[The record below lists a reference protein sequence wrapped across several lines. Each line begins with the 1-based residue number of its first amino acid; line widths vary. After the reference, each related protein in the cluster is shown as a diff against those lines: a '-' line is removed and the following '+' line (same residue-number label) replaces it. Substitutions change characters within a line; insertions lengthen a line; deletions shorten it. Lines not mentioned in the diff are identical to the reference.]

1 MNLYDCL
8 DKADREKLHAVL
20 EKSGDLANKEHSLV
34 CTFRL
39 PKGKRPSRTREDV
52 KVGTIMIVLLVM
64 Y

>member
-8 DKADREKLHAVL
+8 DKTDREKLRDVL
-20 EKSGDLANKEHSLV
+20 VASDDVANKEYQLV

-52 KVGTIMIVLLVM
+52 KVHTIMIVLLVM